1 MQRKVKGIAICVSQK
16 YLSYIVFTRGA
27 NDFVFGDLNYNG

>member
-1 MQRKVKGIAICVSQK
+1 MQHKVKGIAIWISQK
-16 YLSYIVFTRGA
+16 YLSYIVCTQGA